1 MTLSRRDLIATG
13 AIVGAVAASGLSAC
27 TPADIPNIDLPGK
40 FFAAISMGRLAQ
52 ARQWLSPAISLSL
65 VSTAG
70 SQRFAGPQDVVEAM
84 NRMFSDEGFRMIGD
98 KDDDHLGGMY
108 WREMGPWQCS
118 DMLKGGAVNLNN
130 GCSSDVL
137 ETNVFNV
144 FVDTDFPAKLI
155 KTILMLQN
163 RNLIAQLSFDLI
175 RMRKRLL

>member
-1 MTLSRRDLIATG
+1 
-13 AIVGAVAASGLSAC
+13 
-27 TPADIPNIDLPGK
+27 
-40 FFAAISMGRLAQ
+40 
-52 ARQWLSPAISLSL
+52 
-65 VSTAG
+65 
-70 SQRFAGPQDVVEAM
+70 M

-163 RNLIAQLSFDLI
+163 RNLIAQLSFDPA
-175 RMRKRLL
+175 RAQFGK